1 MAKVVQEMTVAQLE
15 QALLKK
21 KGKLETLLARRDKL
35 QRQLDK
41 VQRQI
46 GGLAGRSEEGGGTQR
61 RKRRRPRNAKS
72 LRTIVMDL
80 LGKSKKGLSISELRE
95 RVEQTG
101 YRSRSKNFNNVLY
114 QCLYNTDGIAHEK
127 ETGKY
132 ILKG

>member
-21 KGKLETLLARRDKL
+21 KGKLESLLSRREKL

-41 VQRQI
+41 VQRNI
-46 GGLAGRSEEGGGTQR
+46 DGLAGRSAEGGMRR
-61 RKRRRPRNAKS
+61 RKRRPRNAKS

-132 ILKG
+132 ILKS

>member
-1 MAKVVQEMTVAQLE
+1 MARVVQEMTVAQLE

-21 KGKLETLLARRDKL
+21 KGKLESLLTRREKL

-46 GGLAGRSEEGGGTQR
+46 DGIAGRSGDGGMRR
-61 RKRRRPRNAKS
+61 RKRRRPRNTKS

-80 LGKSKKGLSISELRE
+80 LGKSKKGLSISELHE

-101 YRSRSKNFNNVLY
+101 YRTRSKNFRNVLY
-114 QCLYNTDGIAHEK
+114 QCLYNTEGISHEK

>member
-1 MAKVVQEMTVAQLE
+1 MTVAQLE

-21 KGKLETLLARRDKL
+21 KGKLESLLTRREKL

-46 GGLAGRSEEGGGTQR
+46 DGIAGRSTEGGLRR
-61 RKRRRPRNAKS
+61 RKRRRPRNTNS
-72 LRTIVMDL
+72 LRAIVMDL
-80 LGKSKKGLSISELRE
+80 LAKSKKGLSISELHE

-101 YRSRSKNFNNVLY
+101 YRTRSKNFRNVLY

>member
-15 QALLKK
+15 QALHKK
-21 KGKLETLLARRDKL
+21 KGKLESLLTRREKL

-46 GGLAGRSEEGGGTQR
+46 DGLAGRSTEGGMRR
-61 RKRRRPRNAKS
+61 RKRRRARNAKS
-72 LRTIVMDL
+72 LRMIVMDL

-132 ILKG
+132 VLKG